1 MTVLGFCEILAH
13 LSGFSTFR
21 SNIRPQNI
29 LCSEVFNQKVKFGIR
44 SCPIPNSRFSLKNI
58 FLFLQTQTILE
69 RHLKIGEGLTTDKL
83 MEATKKDGSVTMLR
97 GSPGFRFV
105 QVEEDGGY
113 VKLQWEDLEARVIR
127 PNLKC
132 TNGYIHVIDKVIM
145 KKRDITLS
153 KSSTLLSSI
162 SVLTAT
168 LLTYLAVQ

>member
-1 MTVLGFCEILAH
+1 M
-13 LSGFSTFR
+13 
-21 SNIRPQNI
+21 
-29 LCSEVFNQKVKFGIR
+29 
-44 SCPIPNSRFSLKNI
+44 
-58 FLFLQTQTILE
+58 
-69 RHLKIGEGLTTDKL
+69 KIGEGLTTDKL
-83 MEATKKDGSVTMLR
+83 IEATKKDGSVTMLR

-113 VKLQWEDLEARVIR
+113 IKLQWEDLEARVIR

-153 KSSTLLSSI
+153 KSSALLSSV